1 MKWLYP
7 NKPGLWRT
15 NGWSWYKPGFQPFM
29 VGCIWGIKPIFQGV
43 YHPTLRNI
51 VGQYELILWFITIN
65 VQQKRK
71 IVYWETVFFQLWFHD
86 SPNFTVSHQKWNS
99 FVPSLQWA
107 ESFISLIKK
116 WHSFVPFNPFD
127 WVLVLRVLGACVSL
141 LHTSWWRS
149 FHLPEK
155 KGARRLEGGDT
166 VWPAPRRNHQN
177 SGYCMILL
185 GCEFEFPWKRHKLPS
200 GKLT

>member
-1 MKWLYP
+1 MG
-7 NKPGLWRT
+7 NQT
-15 NGWSWYKPGFQPFM
+15 NIPRSISSYVAEYCWSIRIDTLIYNDKCSTKKENRVLGDS
-29 VGCIWGIKPIFQGV
+29 IF
-43 YHPTLRNI
+43 PTMI
-51 VGQYELILWFITIN
+51 SWFT
-65 VQQKRK
+65 K
-71 IVYWETVFFQLWFHD
+71 FH
-86 SPNFTVSHQKWNS
+86 SVSHQKWNS